1 MLTGPLAALAV
12 ALAPAAPGFD
22 RLAGS
27 GPVTGS
33 GAPLTYAV
41 DVERSLGLDAAEVT
55 AQVDEV
61 LADPRGWTR
70 SGRVAFRR
78 VDREP
83 AMRVVVARPATTDR
97 LCAPLVTHGRWS
109 CNQGDRVVLNGR
121 RWSRGVAHWT
131 AGLASYR
138 RMLVNH
144 EVGHRLGL
152 GHAPCPG
159 ARERAPVMLQQ
170 SIGLRGCR
178 PGPWPRAGEL
188 RLLPALP

>member
-1 MLTGPLAALAV
+1 MLPGPAVLLAA

-22 RLAGS
+22 RLAGT
-27 GPVTGS
+27 GPVAGT

-41 DVERSLGLDAAEVT
+41 DVERALGLDVAQVT
-55 AQVDEV
+55 ADVDAV

-70 SGRVAFRR
+70 SGRVAFAR
-78 VDREP
+78 VDRDP
-83 AMRVVVARPATTDR
+83 AMRVVLARPVTTDR
-97 LCAPLVTHGRWS
+97 LCAPLSTHGRWS
-109 CNQGDRVVLNGR
+109 CNQGTRVVLNGR
-121 RWSRGVAHWT
+121 RWANAVPHWT

-152 GHAPCPG
+152 GHAVCPG
-159 ARERAPVMLQQ
+159 AGERAPVMLQQ
-170 SIGLRGCR
+170 SKGLRGCR

-188 RLLPALP
+188 DLVD